1 MTTMQRNRQRREAI
15 GPWWL
20 FLVTGI
26 AWALLALAVLQ
37 FSLASVAA
45 IAVLFGAVLLAAG
58 LNEFLIAALH
68 RHWRWAHVVL
78 GVLFVAGAVA
88 AFVWPGP
95 TFVALSRILA
105 WFLLFKGV
113 FDVIDSLAVRVEL
126 WWLRLITGALEIAL
140 AFWAVGYTGRS
151 AVLLVAWVGI
161 GAMMRGITEI
171 VFAFDV
177 RAALSAGTPV
187 PEPPQQQPS
196 WPVNQPPA
204 GTRPTSH
211 TAADQPRPATEV
223 PPEQHPTP

>member
-1 MTTMQRNRQRREAI
+1 MQRNRQRREAV

-58 LNEFLIAALH
+58 LNEFLVAALH
-68 RHWRWAHVVL
+68 RHWRWVHVAL

-126 WWLRLITGALEIAL
+126 WWLRLIAGALEIAL
-140 AFWAVGYTGRS
+140 AFWAVSYTGRS
-151 AVLLVAWVGI
+151 ALLLVAWVGI

-177 RAALSAGTPV
+177 RAALTAGTPV
-187 PEPPQQQPS
+187 PESPQQQPS
-196 WPVNQPPA
+196 WPVNRPPA
-204 GTRPTSH
+204 GTRPTGH
-211 TAADQPRPATEV
+211 TAADQPLPGNENR
-223 PPEQHPTP
+223 PEQHPTP

>member
-1 MTTMQRNRQRREAI
+1 MQRNRQRREAV

-45 IAVLFGAVLLAAG
+45 IAVLFGVVLLAAG
-58 LNEFLIAALH
+58 LNEFLVAALH
-68 RHWRWAHVVL
+68 RHWRWVHVAL

-126 WWLRLITGALEIAL
+126 WWLRLIAGALEIAL
-140 AFWAVGYTGRS
+140 AFWAVSYTGRS
-151 AVLLVAWVGI
+151 ALLLVAWVGI

-177 RAALSAGTPV
+177 RAALTAGTPV
-187 PEPPQQQPS
+187 PESPQQQPS
-196 WPVNQPPA
+196 WPVNRPPA
-204 GTRPTSH
+204 GTRPTGH
-211 TAADQPRPATEV
+211 TAADQPLPGNENR
-223 PPEQHPTP
+223 PEQHPTP

>member
-1 MTTMQRNRQRREAI
+1 MSQQARQRREYL

-45 IAVLFGAVLLAAG
+45 IAVLFGAVVLAAG
-58 LNEFLIAALH
+58 LNEFLVAALH
-68 RHWRWAHVVL
+68 RGWRWVHVVL
-78 GVLFVAGAVA
+78 GVLFVAGGVA

-95 TFVALSRILA
+95 TFVALSRLLA
-105 WFLLFKGV
+105 WVLLFKGV
-113 FDVIDSLAVRVEL
+113 YDVVASLAVRVEL
-126 WWLRLITGALEIAL
+126 WWLRLLTGVLEIAL

-171 VFAFDV
+171 VLAFDV
-177 RAALSAGTPV
+177 RATLRAVAPA
-187 PEPPQQQPS
+187 PEPAQQQPN

-204 GTRPTSH
+204 RPSSH
-211 TAADQPRPATEV
+211 TAADQPRPASDQ
-223 PPEQHPTP
+223 EQHPTP

>member
-1 MTTMQRNRQRREAI
+1 MVTQQRRREVV

-20 FLVTGI
+20 FLCTGI

-68 RHWRWAHVVL
+68 RHWRWVHVVL
-78 GVLFVAGAVA
+78 GVLFVAAAVA
-88 AFVWPGP
+88 AFGWPGP

-126 WWLRLITGALEIAL
+126 WWLRLLTGALEIAL

-151 AVLLVAWVGI
+151 AVLLVAWVGF
-161 GAMMRGITEI
+161 GAMLRGITEI
-171 VFAFDV
+171 VLAFDV
-177 RAALSAGTPV
+177 RAATSAPPTPT
-187 PEPPQQQPS
+187 EPPPQSP

-204 GTRPTSH
+204 GGRPASH
-211 TAADQPRPATEV
+211 TAADQPRAVSEL
-223 PPEQHPTP
+223 PPSEQRPGA